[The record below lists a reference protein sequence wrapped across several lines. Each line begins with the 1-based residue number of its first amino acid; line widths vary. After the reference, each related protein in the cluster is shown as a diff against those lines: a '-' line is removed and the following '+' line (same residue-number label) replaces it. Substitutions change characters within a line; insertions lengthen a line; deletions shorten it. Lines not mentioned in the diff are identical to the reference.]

1 MIRRA
6 TLAAECLFVDVSEI
20 VQADAILERAIAAA
34 RTGQARALA
43 LSLRAIVRYYHGQTP
58 DAVRL
63 GEEALAEVGDAPRA
77 RATVLCRAAFLVAQL
92 DLGRAY
98 ELVEEALRILEPLG
112 DDVDPDLLSNVLLLH
127 ASAALGLVKGIDTAE
142 IERGMRLITETG
154 RAWEHDGADGIA
166 LGLARQTDDLDLAIA
181 MTERLIRAK
190 AGPGGDDPF
199 NYVLLSGLQ
208 VFRGDW
214 AAARVNAEVGLEG
227 YAREGAEVF
236 PSWGLRGMALVAAHD
251 GRTDE
256 ARRLATE
263 GLELAMA
270 RGDLALQIYHRHILG
285 FIALSLG
292 DHRTADGELTI
303 AGTLAEASGTRHPG
317 RFKVDGDRL
326 EAAVGVGDLERA
338 RAIVGFLEHV
348 ADVAPTPWTL
358 VVGARGRGLV
368 EAATGDL
375 DTALEALDRALV
387 EHDRLPMPFERGRTL
402 LAKGQVHRRRKEKRL
417 ADASA
422 PRGPGDLRVARRTAL
437 GGSSDRRA
445 RADRAPA
452 ARAGRADRHGT
463 TRGRARRHGPVEPP
477 DRGAGVPR
485 AKDRRQR
492 ARPRLREARDPLAG
506 RARGA
511 DGAGDVRGHVGGLI
525 RD

>member
-1 MIRRA
+1 M
-6 TLAAECLFVDVSEI
+6 LAAECLFVDVSEI

-43 LSLRAIVRYYHGQTP
+43 LSLRAIVRYYHGQTS

-63 GEEALAEVGDAPRA
+63 GEEALAEVGEAPRA

-112 DDVDPDLLSNVLLLH
+112 DDVDQTSCRTSCCSTQAQRWAWSRASTRRRSSGACGSSPRPD
-127 ASAALGLVKGIDTAE
+127 
-142 IERGMRLITETG
+142 
-154 RAWEHDGADGIA
+154 AWEHDGADGIA

-181 MTERLIRAK
+181 MTERLIRVK

-208 VFRGDW
+208 VFRGGW

-263 GLELAMA
+263 GLEVAMA

-285 FIALSLG
+285 FIALSVG

-303 AGTLAEASGTRHPG
+303 AGTLAEASG
-317 RFKVDGDRL
+317 
-326 EAAVGVGDLERA
+326 
-338 RAIVGFLEHV
+338 
-348 ADVAPTPWTL
+348 
-358 VVGARGRGLV
+358 ARGRRRSGLPWR
-368 EAATGDL
+368 ATSGDL
-375 DTALEALDRALV
+375 PDRRG
-387 EHDRLPMPFERGRTL
+387 ESPCRTSRLQQPSPMS
-402 LAKGQVHRRRKEKRL
+402 HRRR
-417 ADASA
+417 
-422 PRGPGDLRVARRTAL
+422 
-437 GGSSDRRA
+437 
-445 RADRAPA
+445 
-452 ARAGRADRHGT
+452 
-463 TRGRARRHGPVEPP
+463 
-477 DRGAGVPR
+477 
-485 AKDRRQR
+485 
-492 ARPRLREARDPLAG
+492 
-506 RARGA
+506 
-511 DGAGDVRGHVGGLI
+511 GLS
-525 RD
+525 